1 MDYYEAVIVGGGPAG
16 LMAAK
21 KASENGAQI
30 LLLEKESYFGR
41 KVCAGGI
48 TKQTLVDSEISAS
61 PDFIENEILGAWV
74 HGPDARNKVIIDADS
89 IGWGK
94 GYIIN
99 KPNFLREMAETAESK
114 GAEIKL
120 NSAVSCITRRDD
132 SIVVTIEG
140 EEGSSQIACKILLGC
155 DGFGSIVAKSFRVA
169 DEVEMTSCIQY
180 VMGNC
185 DLQDEHLIEIYLG
198 RTVAPLGYLWIFPKG
213 KGITN
218 VGLSAKG
225 VNGKE
230 MLDKFIAGDKR
241 LKDAQ
246 ILKVGSAPI
255 VASGQLRNVVSENLM
270 ICGESAGQVI
280 PLTGAGIHT
289 ALVAGKV
296 AGEVCARAIEENDFS
311 KRRLSVYADSYHL
324 AYGRQ
329 IENSLKVSQI
339 YERLDDNDLN
349 RLVEVLGAKDL
360 ADLASG
366 LDVGRIVEMLL
377 KHPLFSSRVFGLLF
391 REAL

>member
-1 MDYYEAVIVGGGPAG
+1 LDHYEAVIVGGGPAG

-21 KASENGAQI
+21 KAAENGARV

-61 PDFIENEILGAWV
+61 SDFIENEIFGACV
-74 HGPDARNKVIIDADS
+74 HGPDARKKVLIDADS

-99 KPNFLREMAETAESK
+99 KPNFLREMAQAAASK

-120 NSAVSCITRRDD
+120 NSAVSCVTRRDNA
-132 SIVVTIEG
+132 IVVTTEG
-140 EEGSSQIACKILLGC
+140 EGGISQVACKTLLGC
-155 DGFGSIVAKSFRVA
+155 DGFESVVAKSFCFA
-169 DEVEMTSCIQY
+169 DEVEMMSCIQY

-198 RTVAPLGYLWIFPKG
+198 RTIAPLGYLWIFPKG
-213 KGITN
+213 KGIAN
-218 VGLSAKG
+218 VGVVVRRMNA
-225 VNGKE
+225 KE
-230 MLDKFIAGDKR
+230 MLDRFIAGDKR
-241 LKDAQ
+241 LKDSE

-255 VASGQLRNVVSENLM
+255 VTSGQRRNVVSDNLM

-289 ALVAGKV
+289 ALIAGKI
-296 AGEVCARAIEENDFS
+296 AGEVCARAVEENDFG
-311 KRRLSVYADSYHL
+311 KRRLSDYVHSYYL

-329 IENSLKVSQI
+329 IENSLKVAQI
-339 YERLDDNDLN
+339 YRRLDDNDLN
-349 RLVEVLGAKDL
+349 RLLEVLGAKDL
-360 ADLASG
+360 ANLASG

-377 KHPLFSSRVFGLLF
+377 KHPLLSSKVLGLLF
-391 REAL
+391 QEAL